1 MSSEDSIE
9 ITEYRNA
16 VSLNEDNTRMD
27 VEINHPEFGWG
38 VYTLDASDTGS
49 GLNKTALF
57 ALIGTDFAPYV
68 APTQE
73 ELDAAMASDAR
84 MVRDQFLADIVDPV
98 VSNPLRWA
106 DMTTEKQNEWAAYRT
121 ALLNVPDQSGFPN
134 NISWPTKPE

>member
-1 MSSEDSIE
+1 MNSEDSIE

-27 VEINHPEFGWG
+27 VEINHPELGWS
-38 VYTLDASDTGS
+38 VYTLDASDTDNTI
-49 GLNKTALF
+49 NKADLF

-73 ELDAAMASDAR
+73 EQDADMASDAR
-84 MVRDQFLADIVDPV
+84 MVRDEFLADVVDPV

-121 ALLNVPDQSGFPN
+121 ALLNVPDQPGFPN
-134 NISWPTKPE
+134 SISWPTKPE

>member
-1 MSSEDSIE
+1 MSSID

-38 VYTLDASDTGS
+38 VYTLDINDTDYTINNDD
-49 GLNKTALF
+49 LL
-57 ALIGTDFAPYV
+57 ALIGTDFEPYV
-68 APTQE
+68 PPTQE
-73 ELDAAMASDAR
+73 EQDAKLARFAR
-84 MVRDQFLADIVDPV
+84 MMRDAILVDVVDPI

-121 ALLNVPDQSGFPN
+121 ALLQVPEQTGFPST
-134 NISWPTKPE
+134 ISWPTKPE